1 MIYGKSSFGQRV
13 ISGGHRERPGT
24 TGGAP
29 GVHRVG
35 PPIPVGPLGREGKC
49 AALWAGAPQGGPPP
63 HAPRVKTLRGRGAPL
78 ALGGKEP
85 PLAATPL
92 QIGSAG
98 GPGAPPWP
106 LYICG
111 GGERAAAPLPWR
123 LSPSCHTSV
132 SLTQG
137 TGEALQDSPLHPP
150 PRRRAAG
157 SPTTSPPP
165 CWIKKEV
172 TLLYR
177 TCVERGGAVRSA
189 LDHR

>member
-1 MIYGKSSFGQRV
+1 MIYRKSSFGQRV

-35 PPIPVGPLGREGKC
+35 PPIPVGPLGRKGKC
-49 AALWAGAPQGGPPP
+49 PALRAGAPLGGPPP

-85 PLAATPL
+85 PLAAAPL

-111 GGERAAAPLPWR
+111 EGEGSRTQALAPLPLPSHLPTPTQGAR
-123 LSPSCHTSV
+123 RSPAAISTASVITPSCCRISDDF
-132 SLTQG
+132 S
-137 TGEALQDSPLHPP
+137 SPLAGS
-150 PRRRAAG
+150 RRR
-157 SPTTSPPP
+157 
-165 CWIKKEV
+165 
-172 TLLYR
+172 
-177 TCVERGGAVRSA
+177 
-189 LDHR
+189 